1 MHEWVKIGVEYGIL
15 GFLGFL
21 SFVTIAIGIER
32 WLSYK
37 ETDIEKFDNRHDL
50 EAHLTKNLTLLST
63 IASNA
68 VYIGLLGTVL
78 GIMITFYNMG
88 LGGAADPKSLMQNLS
103 FTLLATAA
111 GLVVAI
117 PATVIYNFCARKA
130 EILSSK
136 WESSTR

>member
-1 MHEWVKIGVEYGIL
+1 MHEWIKIALEYGIL

-21 SFVTIAIGIER
+21 SFVTVAIGIER
-32 WLSYK
+32 WLTYK
-37 ETDIEKFDNRHDL
+37 ETNVEKFNNKYDL
-50 EAHLTKNLTLLST
+50 EVHLTKNLTLLST

-88 LGGAADPKSLMQNLS
+88 LGAAADPKSLMQNLS

-111 GLVVAI
+111 GLDVAI
-117 PATVIYNFCARKA
+117 PATVIYNFCVRKA
-130 EILSSK
+130 ETLANK
-136 WESSTR
+136 WESIVK

>member
-1 MHEWVKIGVEYGIL
+1 MHEWVKIGVEYGVL

-21 SFVTIAIGIER
+21 SFVTISIGIER

-78 GIMITFYNMG
+78 GILDENLKCLDDVRRIHRYAIFAN
-88 LGGAADPKSLMQNLS
+88 KSAE
-103 FTLLATAA
+103 F
-111 GLVVAI
+111 
-117 PATVIYNFCARKA
+117 VIVKHSDN
-130 EILSSK
+130 I
-136 WESSTR
+136 